1 MTTYGELLDQAIDAL
16 DAATVAIG
24 AAPPSGLDDQVHIA
38 VARAQ
43 LYRNLHQQVV
53 LVGAAPIS
61 LLANELAHATAR
73 TGNLADGI
81 VLTAPSSPV
90 AVAVARAAAVAEAAT
105 AILASHLAPPA
116 PTILA
121 LPPAP
126 AAAALREAGHGR
138 PAALRRIGDVVTA
151 ATRLDHR
158 LGVWLAQ
165 HTIVAAAISDADR
178 TTTSRLPQA
187 AARTARA
194 KQPSPLDTLQA
205 NTALEVPHR
214 QRSIDDFG
222 SAFAALDT
230 ARGWLLDHRDHHTA
244 IDLTT
249 LSGVGLSL
257 SHQVSFALRL
267 AGHPLPKDA
276 VAHLTHLWRRAGRL
290 LGQLRDVRNIDT
302 SPEIKTLLQVERW
315 LRGLTRHEHGWRLPE
330 DLVRTD
336 ADADTW
342 HSLAIQLAARL
353 PDLATLLDYGSNAAI
368 SRNALAQLWWPGP
381 REVHGVWVNHP
392 SGNAPPS
399 PADPAR
405 TWSRPPGCCA
415 CRASGQPSQR
425 APGHHQGSKKCS
437 IGSHPGGKGNARPTG
452 TPSKPVAGPRP
463 SPATCGT
470 CADASARPPPLRMT
484 CLSPRRPQRRL
495 PNTRQTSRGLTHLGS
510 TSRTSPPDA
519 RTCDGRVSV
528 GPTTQRASRYAGGP
542 QPPRP

>member
-392 SGNAPPS
+392 L
-399 PADPAR
+399 
-405 TWSRPPGCCA
+405 W
-415 CRASGQPSQR
+415 QR
-425 APGHHQGSKKCS
+425 ATITRGPGK
-437 IGSHPGGKGNARPTG
+437 NLVETTRLLRV
-452 TPSKPVAGPRP
+452 PSEWPAIATSTRP
-463 SPATCGT
+463 SPGLQEVLDRQPPGRQGQRPTYRNTFEAGRRAEAITSDVRNLRRRVRAATSAT
-470 CADASARPPPLRMT
+470 HDVPVAAAPSTAIAEHATDIARAD
-484 CLSPRRPQRRL
+484 SPRL
-495 PNTRQTSRGLTHLGS
+495 NE
-510 TSRTSPPDA
+510 PDLA
-519 RTCDGRVSV
+519 
-528 GPTTQRASRYAGGP
+528 P
-542 QPPRP
+542 